1 MAANLQSSAQRGGPS
16 TRKTGKST
24 ADLDPDLM
32 LEILQDAINKCQTA
46 GIQIQVG
53 NLHDQGTTV
62 LAIVLAG
69 VVMRDDKRLELMR

>member
-1 MAANLQSSAQRGGPS
+1 
-16 TRKTGKST
+16 
-24 ADLDPDLM
+24 M